1 MLPKKRTIFLPLT
14 LLLAL
19 LLGACNPGNQD
30 PVVVGEATPA
40 AAATTADGQAEATPS
55 ELQVTT
61 PEPTAA
67 TGTTDTTGATGTT
80 GTTGSSFGVA
90 GAEQGYM
97 LLASSLLGRDVVS
110 TENENLGSVEDFLV
124 DMTDGNIPFA
134 LISHG
139 GFLGIAQDQAP
150 IPLSA
155 MAVNPEQTALILNVT
170 QDQLQNFPDVD
181 VSNDWPAG
189 LEAGWDTQLRDFWT
203 NAGYNVDTIDAT
215 QTGSVVRGSQLVNA
229 GFLGVGAGADTSAT
243 TGTGVLTDTTAGTGA
258 TGTDAAV
265 MANVV
270 TDYIVDLSQ
279 GRMMYAVFNSIDA
292 GITTAGDAGVDDE
305 WVVVPFQAIGADMQT
320 GAAGELTFGQN
331 MDQEMLTNAP
341 RIQGAN
347 LSDADFFAPGWDE
360 QIRSYWSEQGFELQ

>member
-1 MLPKKRTIFLPLT
+1 MLPNKRTIFLSLT

-19 LLGACNPGNQD
+19 ILSACNTGNQQ

-40 AAATTADGQAEATPS
+40 AQATTAGDQATATP
-55 ELQVTT
+55 EALQVTT
-61 PEPTAA
+61 PEA
-67 TGTTDTTGATGTT
+67 TSSTGITGTT
-80 GTTGSSFGVA
+80 GTTGSSFGLA

-97 LLASSLLGRDVVS
+97 MLASNLLGRDVVS
-110 TENENLGSVEDFLV
+110 TADENLGSVEDFLV
-124 DMTDGNIPFA
+124 DMRTGNIPFA

-155 MAVNPEQTALILNVT
+155 MSVNTDQTALVLNVT
-170 QDQLQNFPDVD
+170 PDQLQNFPDVD

-203 NAGYNVDTIDAT
+203 NLGYNIDTIDAA
-215 QTGSVVRGSQLVNA
+215 QTGNIVRASQLVNA
-229 GFLGVGAGADTSAT
+229 GFLGVGAGAGVDTGTGA
-243 TGTGVLTDTTAGTGA
+243 TGTGVLTDTTAGTG
-258 TGTDAAV
+258 TDAAV
-265 MANVV
+265 TANTV

-292 GITTAGDAGVDDE
+292 GITPAGDAGVDNE
-305 WVVVPFQAIGADMQT
+305 WIVVPFQAIGADMQT

-347 LSDADFFAPGWDE
+347 LEDADFFAPGWDE
-360 QIRSYWSEQGFELQ
+360 QIRSYWSEQGFDLQ

>member
-1 MLPKKRTIFLPLT
+1 MLQSQRTLFLLLT

-19 LLGACNPGNQD
+19 VLSACNVGNQQ
-30 PVVVGEATPA
+30 PVVVGEATPVA
-40 AAATTADGQAEATPS
+40 QATTVVEQPVVPS
-55 ELQVTT
+55 EPQVTT
-61 PEPTAA
+61 P
-67 TGTTDTTGATGTT
+67 GTT
-80 GTTGSSFGVA
+80 GTFGLA

-97 LLASSLLGRDVVS
+97 MLASNLLGREVVS
-110 TENENLGSVEDFLV
+110 TANENLGTVEDFLV

-155 MAVNPEQTALILNVT
+155 MSVNTEQTALILNVT

-189 LEAGWDTQLRDFWT
+189 LNAGWDTELRNFWT

-215 QTGSVVRGSQLVNA
+215 QTGSVVRASQLVNA
-229 GFLGVGAGADTSAT
+229 GFLGVGTGTGID
-243 TGTGVLTDTTAGTGA
+243 TGTGVLTDTTGGTGVP
-258 TGTDAAV
+258 GTDAAV
-265 MANVV
+265 TANVV

-292 GITTAGDAGVDDE
+292 GITTAGDAGVGDE
-305 WVVVPFQAIGADMQT
+305 WVVVPFQAIGTDMQT
-320 GAAGELTFGQN
+320 GVAGELTFGQN
-331 MDQEMLTNAP
+331 MDETMLANAP

-347 LSDADFFAPGWDE
+347 LTDADFFAPGWDE
-360 QIRSYWSEQGFELQ
+360 QIRSYWGEQGYNLQ

>member
-1 MLPKKRTIFLPLT
+1 MVQYTRTLFLSLT

-19 LLGACNPGNQD
+19 VLSACNAGNQQ
-30 PVVVGEATPA
+30 PVVVGEATPVA
-40 AAATTADGQAEATPS
+40 EATTANDQAQATPG
-55 ELQVTT
+55 EPQVTT
-61 PEPTAA
+61 P
-67 TGTTDTTGATGTT
+67 
-80 GTTGSSFGVA
+80 GTTGSSFGLA

-97 LLASSLLGRDVVS
+97 MLASNLLGREVVS
-110 TENENLGSVEDFLV
+110 TANENLGNVEDFLV

-155 MAVNPEQTALILNVT
+155 MSVNPEQTALVLNVT

-203 NAGYNVDTIDAT
+203 NLGYNVDTIDTA
-215 QTGSVVRGSQLVNA
+215 QTGSVVRASQLVNA
-229 GFLGVGAGADTSAT
+229 GFFGVGADAGVD
-243 TGTGVLTDTTAGTGA
+243 TGVLTDTTVV
-258 TGTDAAV
+258 TDTTDTEPV
-265 MANVV
+265 VTANTV

-279 GRMMYAVFNSIDA
+279 GRVMYAVFNSVDA
-292 GITTAGDAGVDDE
+292 GITPAGDVGAGDE
-305 WVVVPFQAIGADMQT
+305 WVVVPFQAITADMQT

-331 MDQEMLTNAP
+331 MDQTMLANAP
-341 RIQGAN
+341 RIQGDN
-347 LSDADFFAPGWDE
+347 LGDADFFAPGWDE
-360 QIRSYWSEQGFELQ
+360 QIRSYWREQGYNLQ

>member
-1 MLPKKRTIFLPLT
+1 MRQYQRTLFLSLT

-19 LLGACNPGNQD
+19 VLSACNVGNQQ

-40 AAATTADGQAEATPS
+40 AQATTAGEQPVVTPDTP
-55 ELQVTT
+55 QVTT
-61 PEPTAA
+61 P
-67 TGTTDTTGATGTT
+67 GTTDTTGT
-80 GTTGSSFGVA
+80 SFGLA

-97 LLASSLLGRDVVS
+97 MLASNLLGREVVS
-110 TENENLGSVEDFLV
+110 TANENLGSVEDFLV

-155 MAVNPEQTALILNVT
+155 MSVNPEQTALVLNVT

-203 NAGYNVDTIDAT
+203 NLGYNVDTIDMT
-215 QTGSVVRGSQLVNA
+215 QSGSVVRASQLVNA
-229 GFLGVGAGADTSAT
+229 GFLGVGTGVGTGTGA
-243 TGTGVLTDTTAGTGA
+243 TGTGVLTDTTAGG

-265 MANVV
+265 TASAV

-279 GRMMYAVFNSIDA
+279 GRMMYAVFNSVDA
-292 GITTAGDAGVDDE
+292 GITTAGDTGLGDE
-305 WVVVPFQAIGADMQT
+305 WVVIPFQAISANMQT

-331 MDQEMLTNAP
+331 MDQGMLTNAP
-341 RIQGAN
+341 RIQGDN
-347 LSDADFFAPGWDE
+347 LNNADFFAPGWDE
-360 QIRSYWSEQGFELQ
+360 QIRSYWSEQGYTFQ

>member
-1 MLPKKRTIFLPLT
+1 MRQSQRTLFLALT

-19 LLGACNPGNQD
+19 VLSACNVGNQQ

-40 AAATTADGQAEATPS
+40 VPATTAGEQPIVTPDTP
-55 ELQVTT
+55 QVTT
-61 PEPTAA
+61 P
-67 TGTTDTTGATGTT
+67 GT
-80 GTTGSSFGVA
+80 SFGLA

-97 LLASSLLGRDVVS
+97 MLASNLLGREVVS
-110 TENENLGSVEDFLV
+110 TANENLGSVEDFLV

-155 MAVNPEQTALILNVT
+155 MSVNPEQTALVLNVT

-203 NAGYNVDTIDAT
+203 NLGYNVDTIDMA
-215 QTGSVVRGSQLVNA
+215 QSGSVVRASQLVNA
-229 GFLGVGAGADTSAT
+229 GFLGVGTGVGTGTGA
-243 TGTGVLTDTTAGTGA
+243 TGTGVLTDTTAGV
-258 TGTDAAV
+258 TGTDAVVTAS
-265 MANVV
+265 AV

-279 GRMMYAVFNSIDA
+279 GRMMYAVFNSVDT
-292 GITTAGDAGVDDE
+292 GITTAGDTGLGDE
-305 WVVVPFQAIGADMQT
+305 WVVIPFQAISTDMQT

-331 MDQEMLTNAP
+331 MDQGILTNAP
-341 RIQGAN
+341 RIQGDN
-347 LSDADFFAPGWDE
+347 LNNADFFAPGWDE
-360 QIRSYWSEQGFELQ
+360 QIRSYWSEQGYTFQ

>member
-1 MLPKKRTIFLPLT
+1 MLPYKRTLFLSLT

-19 LLGACNPGNQD
+19 VLGACNPGNQD

-40 AAATTADGQAEATPS
+40 AAATTAEQPEAAPS
-55 ELQVTT
+55 DPQVTT
-61 PEPTAA
+61 P
-67 TGTTDTTGATGTT
+67 TTDTTGTT
-80 GTTGSSFGVA
+80 GTTDMTGSSFGLA

-97 LLASSLLGRDVVS
+97 MLASNLLGREVVS
-110 TENENLGSVEDFLV
+110 TANDNLGNVEDFLV
-124 DMTDGNIPFA
+124 DITTGNIPFA

-155 MAVNPEQTALILNVT
+155 MSVNPEQTALVLNVT

-189 LEAGWDTQLRDFWT
+189 LDAGWDVELRDFWT
-203 NAGYNVDTIDAT
+203 NAGYNVDTIDMA
-215 QTGSVVRGSQLVNA
+215 QTGNVVRASQLVNA
-229 GFLGVGAGADTSAT
+229 GFFGLGNGADVD
-243 TGTGVLTDTTAGTGA
+243 TGVVTET
-258 TGTDAAV
+258 TGTDAV
-265 MANVV
+265 VDANAL

-279 GRMMYAVFNSIDA
+279 GRIMYAVFNSVDA
-292 GITTAGDAGVDDE
+292 GITTAGEAGVDQE
-305 WVVVPFQAIGADMQT
+305 WVVVPFQAISTDMQMGDT
-320 GAAGELTFGQN
+320 GEMTFGQN

-347 LSDADFFAPGWDE
+347 LEDADFFAPGWDE
-360 QIRSYWSEQGFELQ
+360 QIRSYWSEQGIQLQ